1 MILDPLR
8 PYLAAIRI
16 IGYILI
22 VGFLFTSGCSYGK
35 RVSANKLYKAE
46 TDLAVCRDANANN
59 VATIKT
65 LQDANAQ
72 YATLGAKQAEKVA
85 QAVKDAK
92 AAEKRAQAQEKA
104 FTRKL
109 NDAYKNNPD
118 WAGDNVPDDV
128 KRVFNRAD

>member
-1 MILDPLR
+1 
-8 PYLAAIRI
+8 
-16 IGYILI
+16 
-22 VGFLFTSGCSYGK
+22 
-35 RVSANKLYKAE
+35 
-46 TDLAVCRDANANN
+46 VCRDANQSQLVTIRHLQEANE
-59 VATIKT
+59 A
-65 LQDANAQ
+65 
-72 YATLGAKQAEKVA
+72 YATQGAKQAEKVA